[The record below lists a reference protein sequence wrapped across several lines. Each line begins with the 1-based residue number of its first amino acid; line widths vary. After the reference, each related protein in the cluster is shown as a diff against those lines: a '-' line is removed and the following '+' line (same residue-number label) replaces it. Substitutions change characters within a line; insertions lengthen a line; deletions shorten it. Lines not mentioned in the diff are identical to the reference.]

1 MAEGYMQ
8 PQKARVA
15 SAITLL
21 AGIWLFVT
29 PLIYGA
35 WYNGNKYN
43 GFTLGGLI
51 ILFSAIRLA
60 RPAHAAALSWMLVIF
75 GVWTC
80 LSPLIFRFGVEPRS
94 WNNIAI
100 GLLVIVLSVV
110 SAHATP
116 MEPVHPGPA
125 HPVH

>member
-1 MAEGYMQ
+1 VTEAQ
-8 PQKARVA
+8 NHPHTARVA
-15 SAITLL
+15 SAITLV

-29 PLIYGA
+29 PFLYGA
-35 WYNGNKYN
+35 FGNGNMYN
-43 GFTLGGLI
+43 GFTIGGLI
-51 ILFSAIRLA
+51 IVFSLIRLA
-60 RPAHAAALSWMLVIF
+60 RPLHGPALSWMQVIF

-80 LSPLIFRFGVEPRS
+80 LSPVIFRFGIEPRT

-116 MEPVHPGPA
+116 MEPLHPGPSR
-125 HPVH
+125 VL

>member
-1 MAEGYMQ
+1 MADEQ
-8 PQKARVA
+8 IHPHTARVA
-15 SAITLL
+15 SGITLL

-51 ILFSAIRLA
+51 ILFSAIRFA
-60 RPAHAAALSWMLVIF
+60 RPAHAPALSWMLIVF

-80 LSPLIFRFGVEPRS
+80 LSPWIFRFGIEVRS

-100 GLLVIVLSVV
+100 GLVVIVLSVI

-116 MEPVHPGPA
+116 MEPLHPGPSRV
-125 HPVH
+125 P